1 MSSLDLKKLTKSQ
14 LLTKCE
20 ELGILK
26 CKSKNKEQLIELI
39 NKNSHSNTIY
49 DNNSD
54 SINIQNIDGLEYL
67 KTIENNS
74 IDLILTDPPYIIS
87 KDSGMN
93 KHYENI
99 KYIEEN
105 NIDYV
110 KSEEEWEEYK
120 KKNNIEDDEKK
131 DDYLKYGTI
140 YGKKYS
146 VKTDYGDW
154 DNNFTIEILEN
165 YIIEYY
171 QKLKKGGTVIIFFD
185 LWKLETLKTLLEKHK
200 FKQVRFIEWIKTNP
214 QPRNSKVNYLTNCRE
229 VALLAIKGSN
239 PTFNSSYDNG
249 IYTFPLQGG
258 KNRFHPTQK
267 SLHLFEALIK
277 KHSNEGDTVLDTFLG
292 SGTTAIACKNTN
304 RLFKGCEISEEY
316 FNKAIRILQ
325 C

>member
-1 MSSLDLKKLTKSQ
+1 MSSLDLTKLTKSQ

-120 KKNNIEDDEKK
+120 KKNNI
-131 DDYLKYGTI
+131 
-140 YGKKYS
+140 
-146 VKTDYGDW
+146 
-154 DNNFTIEILEN
+154 
-165 YIIEYY
+165 
-171 QKLKKGGTVIIFFD
+171 
-185 LWKLETLKTLLEKHK
+185 
-200 FKQVRFIEWIKTNP
+200 FK
-214 QPRNSKVNYLTNCRE
+214 
-229 VALLAIKGSN
+229 
-239 PTFNSSYDNG
+239 
-249 IYTFPLQGG
+249 
-258 KNRFHPTQK
+258 
-267 SLHLFEALIK
+267 
-277 KHSNEGDTVLDTFLG
+277 
-292 SGTTAIACKNTN
+292 
-304 RLFKGCEISEEY
+304 
-316 FNKAIRILQ
+316 
-325 C
+325 